1 MYLEILKSKKKSHTR
16 GETVTR
22 AKWNHTLHTR
32 LLSSRK
38 LNEPHSHPD
47 PILQS
52 VFHPTIFSDWSK
64 IKSKEV
70 DWLPTGRE
78 GVTSDQNE
86 NTLILLHH
94 KETMWR
100 RLASSHL
107 KTLATASASAP
118 ASARSTQFLLL
129 NRSPSASV
137 FNRYLSA
144 ASGPLSRLC
153 LVYCCLLSDL
163 HLHTLTTPFMTSR
176 LCFLCGFCS

>member
-1 MYLEILKSKKKSHTR
+1 M
-16 GETVTR
+16 TR

-32 LLSSRK
+32 LLTWCK
-38 LNEPHSHPD
+38 LNEPHSLPD
-47 PILQS
+47 PILQF

-70 DWLPTGRE
+70 PTGRE
-78 GVTSDQNE
+78 GVISDQNE
-86 NTLILLHH
+86 NTLIFLHH

-107 KTLATASASAP
+107 KTLATASAA
-118 ASARSTQFLLL
+118 ASTSTSVRSTQFLLL

-144 ASGPLSRLC
+144 GSGPPSRLS
-153 LVYCCLLSDL
+153 LLYYCLLSDL

-176 LCFLCGFCS
+176 LYFLCGFFS

>member
-1 MYLEILKSKKKSHTR
+1 MYLEILKSQKKKTQVGKQWHVQS
-16 GETVTR
+16 ETT
-22 AKWNHTLHTR
+22 
-32 LLSSRK
+32 
-38 LNEPHSHPD
+38 HSTHAS
-47 PILQS
+47 S
-52 VFHPTIFSDWSK
+52 VFANWMNPIATRTPFYNLSFIQTIFSDWSK

-86 NTLILLHH
+86 NTLILFHH

-107 KTLATASASAP
+107 KTLATASASA
-118 ASARSTQFLLL
+118 STSVRSTQFLLL

-144 ASGPLSRLC
+144 GSGPLSRLS

-163 HLHTLTTPFMTSR
+163 HLHTLTPPFMTSR
-176 LCFLCGFCS
+176 LYFWCGFCS